1 MTFIV
6 GLTGGIGSGKSTV
19 ADLFVQ
25 RGAALVDTDVI
36 AHELTGPQGGAI
48 GAIHAT
54 FGDVSLRP
62 DGSMDRAAMRKL
74 VFSDPSP
81 KLRLE
86 AILHPLIRT
95 ESVARC
101 AAATTAPY
109 VLLAVP
115 LLTETGGFRQQLVRV
130 LVVDCDEAVQ
140 IVRVMARSGLSVEEA
155 QAIMS
160 AQASR
165 AERRALADDLVVN
178 NDGREALIPQVE
190 MLHRR
195 YLELAAAKLKANC

>member
-1 MTFIV
+1 
-6 GLTGGIGSGKSTV
+6 
-19 ADLFVQ
+19 
-25 RGAALVDTDVI
+25 
-36 AHELTGPQGGAI
+36 
-48 GAIHAT
+48 
-54 FGDVSLRP
+54 
-62 DGSMDRAAMRKL
+62 MRKL

-115 LLTETGGFRQQLVRV
+115 LLTETGGFRQQLDRV